1 MSELD
6 DLKKLTEMIVR
17 QDTKSAVEATEAC
30 VAAGV
35 NPREIINA
43 ISGGLKKVGDMFE
56 NCELF
61 LPEVVA
67 SANAA
72 KTSLQIVLP
81 LLRGSAGEGEKE
93 RAGGSVAIGSM
104 GPHDIGKSIVSSML
118 MAEGFDVLDLG
129 TNLSGEKVVQA
140 VRESRPDVL
149 AISILLTSDVE
160 RAAEIIKG
168 VRALREIKIKII
180 VGGAA
185 VNESAA
191 ERIGADAF
199 GKDAHEAVRL
209 AKSFTG
215 RGER

>member
-1 MSELD
+1 LD
-6 DLKKLTEMIVR
+6 DLEKLAEMIVK
-17 QDTKSAVEATEAC
+17 QDVKGAVETTEAC

-43 ISGGLKKVGDMFE
+43 ISGGLKQVGDMFE

-72 KTSLQIVLP
+72 KMSLQIVLP
-81 LLRGSAGEGEKE
+81 LLKGGAREEG
-93 RAGGSVAIGSM
+93 GGGGGGRVAIGSM

-118 MAEGFDVLDLG
+118 MADGFDVLDLG
-129 TNLSGEKVVQA
+129 TNLSREKVLQA
-140 VRESRPDVL
+140 VKENNPDVL

-168 VRALREIKIKII
+168 VRALREIKIM

-185 VNESAA
+185 VNESTA

-199 GKDAHEAVRL
+199 GKDAHEAIRL

-215 RGER
+215 RGKM

>member
-1 MSELD
+1 MD
-6 DLKKLTEMIVR
+6 DLEKLAEMIVK
-17 QDTKSAVEATEAC
+17 QDVKGAVETTEAC

-43 ISGGLKKVGDMFE
+43 ISGGLKQVGDMFE

-72 KTSLQIVLP
+72 KMSLQIVLP
-81 LLRGSAGEGEKE
+81 LLKGGAREEG
-93 RAGGSVAIGSM
+93 GGGGRVAIGSM

-118 MAEGFDVLDLG
+118 MADGFDVLDLG
-129 TNLSGEKVVQA
+129 TNLSREKVLQA
-140 VRESRPDVL
+140 VKENNPDVL

-168 VRALREIKIKII
+168 VRALREIKIM

-185 VNESAA
+185 VNESTA
-191 ERIGADAF
+191 ERIEADAF
-199 GKDAHEAVRL
+199 GKDAHEAIRL

-215 RGER
+215 RGKM